1 MQSNNQLLCKD
12 CKHSFQLW
20 YDRLLM
26 ANPSYTLRCRL
37 SYREEVIEKNW
48 VTGHKVKPPEYELC
62 SSARYKYV
70 SEDKDVNCSEQARFW
85 APKHRRDLFK
95 LIAKEHRV

>member
-1 MQSNNQLLCKD
+1 MTPNNQLLCKD

-20 YDRLLM
+20 YDRLAM

-37 SYREEVIEKNW
+37 SYRQEVVEKNW
-48 VTGHKVKPPEYELC
+48 VTGHRVKPPEYELC

-70 SEDKDVNCSEQARFW
+70 TEDRDINCSEQGRFW

-95 LIAKEHRV
+95 LIAKDHHV